1 MAGGCVCEVSCPRLQ
16 ITSLWAGLIISLHCI
31 FKLKNREARSA
42 HCAANF
48 FLSSISPPPPTVV
61 LRAETMKTLIH

>member
-1 MAGGCVCEVSCPRLQ
+1 MAGGCVCEVCCPRLQ

-42 HCAANF
+42 HCAADF
-48 FLSSISPPPPTVV
+48 FLSSIFSPAVV
-61 LRAETMKTLIH
+61 LRAGTMKTLIH